1 MAFWIISARD
11 HTPKGSQ
18 MKTCDRTLMLRGST
32 TTHENRIDKATACGP
47 KNILSI
53 SMATRPCCMNG
64 REDAVVPCP
73 PFSADRLGLRTTQ
86 FLHPV
91 EQLASQ

>member
-32 TTHENRIDKATACGP
+32 TTHENRIDKATVCGP

-73 PFSADRLGLRTTQ
+73 PFFS
-86 FLHPV
+86 
-91 EQLASQ
+91 